1 MSGLLSV
8 LLAALLVLAP
18 SSRALAATPATPVDG
33 PALASGTSGLDGERV
48 VLEGECVSEALY
60 GGPGH
65 VWVNV
70 LSNGTAIGVWMPRE
84 LAAELKVVGTWSN
97 TGDVVRV
104 VGVFNE
110 ACDQHGGDLDVHA
123 ETLVLLR
130 PGERRDRPVSWWKL
144 GVGLGGGVAAYVG
157 WRRMRRVE
165 EEIPA

>member
-18 SSRALAATPATPVDG
+18 SSRALAATAAVPVDG
-33 PALASGTSGLDGERV
+33 PVLASGTSGLDGERV

-60 GGPGH
+60 GGRDH

-70 LSNGTAIGVWMPRE
+70 LSNGTAIGVWMPQE
-84 LAAELKVVGTWSN
+84 LAAELGVVGTWKN

-123 ETLVLLR
+123 ETLALLR

-144 GVGLGGGVAAYVG
+144 AVGLAGGVAAYVG